1 MLFFYFIILTLFVFI
16 LNSFFIKQ
24 KLLLSETGDVH
35 QKFASKS
42 KVPLT
47 GGIVIFSSYF
57 YLINDNIYSF
67 ILFSLLIL
75 ILGILSDLKFIK
87 SANIRF
93 IAQIILVLSFI
104 IFNDVQL
111 YDLRVNFLNRLL
123 QNDIFN
129 YLFVLFCI
137 LIVLNGSNFIDG
149 MNTLVIGYYLLVG
162 LTIYFLSLN
171 NIIQINSI
179 SIIFILFCLALV
191 FILNL
196 FNRLYLGDSGSYLL
210 GFSFAFFLI
219 DIYNS
224 NQHISP
230 FFIILLLWYPCY
242 ENLFS
247 ILRKKSFDRSPMGPD
262 NNHFHQLIFFFIKK
276 KYKSKLLAANI
287 LTAQILNFYNLVIFY
302 IGASFVS
309 KTDIQVILI
318 LFSVILYSFFYF
330 KLYVYKN
337 NYARII

>member
-1 MLFFYFIILTLFVFI
+1 MLFFYFFLLTLFVFI

-162 LTIYFLSLN
+162 LTIYFLNLN

-247 ILRKKSFDRSPMGPD
+247 ILRKFNFKKSPLLADK
-262 NNHFHQLIFFFIKK
+262 NHLHQLIFLFFKK
-276 KYKSKLLAANI
+276 KYRLSNLYSNNLTTFFITFFNFLIFILASMSPTKSEIQIAYIFLGVFLYTISYIKLLQLKAKK
-287 LTAQILNFYNLVIFY
+287 Y
-302 IGASFVS
+302 I
-309 KTDIQVILI
+309 
-318 LFSVILYSFFYF
+318 
-330 KLYVYKN
+330 
-337 NYARII
+337 